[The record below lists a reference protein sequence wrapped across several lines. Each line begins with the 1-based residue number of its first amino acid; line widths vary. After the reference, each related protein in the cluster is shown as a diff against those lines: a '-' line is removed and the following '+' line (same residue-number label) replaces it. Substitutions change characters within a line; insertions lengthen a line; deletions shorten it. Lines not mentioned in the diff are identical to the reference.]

1 MFFSTDKP
9 KPWCTKCTDDI
20 LRYCLS
26 RKMLDDH
33 CCCDSRHGIGN
44 CPQKSIRERKCIY
57 STEFINCIIDWFGL
71 AVNGFVQSF
80 AFPNES
86 FSTATRTKPNCAQKC
101 LPEVIA
107 LNNKRIWMH
116 SFLLDFDRI
125 ESSRRVKMLPRILII
140 DSYDSKKFE
149 KKEENNLLI

>member
-1 MFFSTDKP
+1 MAKINRTFCVIGIFVCVFSTDKP

-44 CPQKSIRERKCIY
+44 CPQKSIFNDKKNSSRTKMYLFNGIY
-57 STEFINCIIDWFGL
+57 QLHHRLIRCL

-107 LNNKRIWMH
+107 LNNKRI
-116 SFLLDFDRI
+116 
-125 ESSRRVKMLPRILII
+125 
-140 DSYDSKKFE
+140 
-149 KKEENNLLI
+149 